1 LQLTLIEHGPVFP
14 ELQGHA
20 HRQSPSLYSRPA
32 RSWFQAAAR
41 PSLAIAAIPGPGQHR
56 RTGAQAFEQKEF
68 QMIRVLVAD
77 DHAVVRHGL
86 RQVLSL
92 APELVVVAEAK
103 NAWETMERVREGGF
117 DVLLLDMSMPGPSG
131 LDLIRRVK
139 TEAAHVPVL
148 VLSMHADWQ
157 IAARAIKAGASGYLT
172 KDSEPE
178 VLIEAIRQVS
188 KGANF
193 IDPVLATRII
203 FNPEAGQSES
213 PNGGLTDR
221 EYQVFRA
228 LVQGRS
234 LVDIA
239 EELHLSA
246 KTVSTHK
253 FRLMRKLGL
262 SSMTELVRYAIR
274 HGIVE

>member
-1 LQLTLIEHGPVFP
+1 MVRI
-14 ELQGHA
+14 
-20 HRQSPSLYSRPA
+20 
-32 RSWFQAAAR
+32 
-41 PSLAIAAIPGPGQHR
+41 
-56 RTGAQAFEQKEF
+56 
-68 QMIRVLVAD
+68 LVAD

-92 APELVVVAEAK
+92 AAEMSVVAEAK
-103 NAWETMERVREGGF
+103 NAWETIERLREGGV
-117 DVLLLDMSMPGPSG
+117 DILLMDMSMPGLSG
-131 LDLIRRVK
+131 LDLIRRAQA
-139 TEAAHVPVL
+139 EAPRVPVL

-157 IAARAIKAGASGYLT
+157 IAARAIKAGARGYLT

-178 VLIEAIRQVS
+178 VLIEAIRTV
-188 KGANF
+188 GGGGNF
-193 IDPVLATRII
+193 IDPALATRMV
-203 FNPEAGQSES
+203 FS
-213 PNGGLTDR
+213 PATTDAEVPNAQMTDR
-221 EYQVFRA
+221 EYQVFVA

-239 EELHLSA
+239 KDLHLSA

-262 SSMTELVRYAIR
+262 TTMSELVRYAVR

>member
-1 LQLTLIEHGPVFP
+1 MVRI
-14 ELQGHA
+14 
-20 HRQSPSLYSRPA
+20 
-32 RSWFQAAAR
+32 
-41 PSLAIAAIPGPGQHR
+41 
-56 RTGAQAFEQKEF
+56 
-68 QMIRVLVAD
+68 LVAD

-92 APELVVVAEAK
+92 APELSVVAEAK
-103 NAWETMERVREGGF
+103 NAWETLERVREGGM
-117 DVLLLDMSMPGPSG
+117 DLVLLDMSMPGLSG
-131 LDLIRRVK
+131 IDLIRRIK
-139 TEAAHVPVL
+139 ADAPRIPVL
-148 VLSMHADWQ
+148 MLSMHANWQ
-157 IAARAIKAGASGYLT
+157 IAARAIKAGANGYLT

-188 KGANF
+188 KGGNF
-193 IDPVLATRII
+193 IDPALATRMV
-203 FNPEAGQSES
+203 FGAGGVESEAENVAMS
-213 PNGGLTDR
+213 DR
-221 EYQVFRA
+221 EHQVFLA

-262 SSMTELVRYAIR
+262 ASVSELVRYAVR
-274 HGIVE
+274 KGIVD

>member
-1 LQLTLIEHGPVFP
+1 MVRI
-14 ELQGHA
+14 
-20 HRQSPSLYSRPA
+20 
-32 RSWFQAAAR
+32 
-41 PSLAIAAIPGPGQHR
+41 
-56 RTGAQAFEQKEF
+56 
-68 QMIRVLVAD
+68 LVAD

-86 RQVLSL
+86 RQVFSL
-92 APELVVVAEAK
+92 AASELSVVAEAK
-103 NAWETMERVREGGF
+103 NAWETIERLREGGV
-117 DVLLLDMSMPGPSG
+117 DVLLLDMSMPGLSG
-131 LDLIRRVK
+131 LDLIRRAK
-139 TEAAHVPVL
+139 AEAPRIPVL

-172 KDSEPE
+172 KDCEPE

-188 KGANF
+188 QGGNF
-193 IDPVLATRII
+193 IDPALATRMV
-203 FNPEAGQSES
+203 FGAGRPDTE
-213 PNGGLTDR
+213 PGNAEMTDR
-221 EYQVFRA
+221 EYQVFLA

-239 EELHLSA
+239 AELHLSA

-262 SSMTELVRYAIR
+262 NSVSELVRYAVR

>member
-1 LQLTLIEHGPVFP
+1 MVRI
-14 ELQGHA
+14 
-20 HRQSPSLYSRPA
+20 
-32 RSWFQAAAR
+32 
-41 PSLAIAAIPGPGQHR
+41 
-56 RTGAQAFEQKEF
+56 
-68 QMIRVLVAD
+68 LVAD

-86 RQVLSL
+86 RQLFSL
-92 APELVVVAEAK
+92 APEFDVVAEAK
-103 NAWETMERVREGGF
+103 NAWEAIERLREGGV
-117 DVLLLDMSMPGPSG
+117 DIMLMDMSMPGLSG
-131 LDLIRRVK
+131 IDLIRRARA
-139 TEAAHVPVL
+139 EAPRVPLL

-188 KGANF
+188 KGGNF
-193 IDPVLATRII
+193 IDPTLATRMV
-203 FNPEAGQSES
+203 FQAGGPGDAETPSAEM
-213 PNGGLTDR
+213 TDR
-221 EYQVFRA
+221 EYQVFLA

-234 LVDIA
+234 LVEIA

-246 KTVSTHK
+246 KTISTHK

-262 SSMTELVRYAIR
+262 NSVSELVRYAVR

>member
-1 LQLTLIEHGPVFP
+1 MVRI
-14 ELQGHA
+14 
-20 HRQSPSLYSRPA
+20 
-32 RSWFQAAAR
+32 
-41 PSLAIAAIPGPGQHR
+41 
-56 RTGAQAFEQKEF
+56 
-68 QMIRVLVAD
+68 LVAD

-86 RQVLSL
+86 RQVFSL
-92 APELVVVAEAK
+92 AASELSVVAEAK
-103 NAWETMERVREGGF
+103 NAWETIERLREGGV
-117 DVLLLDMSMPGPSG
+117 DVLLLDMSMPGLSG
-131 LDLIRRVK
+131 LDLIRRAK
-139 TEAAHVPVL
+139 AEAPRIPVL

-172 KDSEPE
+172 KDCEPE

-188 KGANF
+188 QGGNF
-193 IDPVLATRII
+193 IDPALATRMV
-203 FNPEAGQSES
+203 FGAGRPDTE
-213 PNGGLTDR
+213 PCNAEMTDR
-221 EYQVFRA
+221 EYQVFLA

-239 EELHLSA
+239 AELHLSA

-262 SSMTELVRYAIR
+262 NSVSELVRYAVR